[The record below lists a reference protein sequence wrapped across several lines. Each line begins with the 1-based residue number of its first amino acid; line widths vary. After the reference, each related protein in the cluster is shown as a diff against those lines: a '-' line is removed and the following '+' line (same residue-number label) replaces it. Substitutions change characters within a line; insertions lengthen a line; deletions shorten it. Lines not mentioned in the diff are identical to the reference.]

1 MPKLI
6 IKNIEENETTTQTNL
21 ELTLPSQV
29 MRSNAEKVQRTI
41 IKHMTV
47 LSQQQTIATEEAW
60 MKTFTECFT
69 ADFGFD
75 ALPEWITTELNS
87 TQYGQK
93 IAADCIKQSE
103 SLCICGSSGLDSD
116 CEIHARNTN
125 TVYRALSLSI

>member
-60 MKTFTECFT
+60 MKTQTRT
-69 ADFGFD
+69 VA
-75 ALPEWITTELNS
+75 
-87 TQYGQK
+87 K
-93 IAADCIKQSE
+93 I
-103 SLCICGSSGLDSD
+103 
-116 CEIHARNTN
+116 
-125 TVYRALSLSI
+125 